1 MARLE
6 AGDGADSWLG
16 DAIAVDVRGVS
27 EFARFVRSDADSG
40 LRPQAA
46 RLAALCCTGS
56 RFGSAVPSAN
66 LGWARDRHDE
76 ALIRARD
83 LLEAYIRATDVLV
96 GAAHAIAARYADTDA
111 LAKARVEEVEPMLS
125 AAIAAAQS
133 AVELP
138 GQADDRR
145 EAARAALG

>member
-6 AGDGADSWLG
+6 ADDSADSWLG
-16 DAIAVDVRGVS
+16 DAIAVDLHSVS
-27 EFARFVRSDADSG
+27 EFARFVEADADAG
-40 LRPQAA
+40 LRPHAV
-46 RLAALCCTGS
+46 RLAQLCCTGS
-56 RFGSAVPSAN
+56 RFGCAVPSAN
-66 LGWARDRHDE
+66 LAWARDRHDE

-83 LLEAYIRATDVLV
+83 LLEAYIRATDVIV
-96 GAAHAIAARYADTDA
+96 DAARTIAARYADADGFA
-111 LAKARVEEVEPMLS
+111 RARVDEVEPILS